1 MHVLFGH
8 RSTMVEEGWLLL
20 ILSPS
25 VTIRR
30 DSPCGTLAPA
40 EFGDSVKMMGTGKSA
55 ANAQNRTEVEN
66 PLITTSAQVYRV
78 GGFPGED
85 LTARVRSLHST
96 RITLQHRTP

>member
-1 MHVLFGH
+1 
-8 RSTMVEEGWLLL
+8 MVAAI

-30 DSPCGTLAPA
+30 DSLCGTLAPA

-85 LTARVRSLHST
+85 LMRLLPGYGASTVLELRSIERHDGSA
-96 RITLQHRTP
+96 PS